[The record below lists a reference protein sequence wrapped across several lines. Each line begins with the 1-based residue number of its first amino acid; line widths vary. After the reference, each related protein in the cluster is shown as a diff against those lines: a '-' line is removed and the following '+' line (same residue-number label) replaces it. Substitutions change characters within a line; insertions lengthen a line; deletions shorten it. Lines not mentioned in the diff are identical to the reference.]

1 MEDEVHVLPKP
12 PMSIYEMPD
21 FNRVMKDMHK
31 SHGEYVVAAER
42 QNQALHSALA
52 AATRRSTALTKD
64 NTRMQKELE
73 KKMKGKRSSEVESLE
88 AGEGEEVAV
97 TQRADGATGSTAN
110 KAMRLTTVESKSL
123 EVAASSLTNIAKKLN
138 VKIHGVEEIVVTN
151 YVAIIKV
158 TVEALSRKLN
168 PS

>member
-1 MEDEVHVLPKP
+1 MHVLPKAP
-12 PMSIYEMPD
+12 TSIYEMPD

-52 AATRRSTALTKD
+52 AATRRATALTKD

-73 KKMKGKRSSEVESLE
+73 KRMKGKRSLEVESLE
-88 AGEGEEVAV
+88 VGEGDEMAV
-97 TQRADGATGSTAN
+97 GQRGDGAGGSTAM
-110 KAMRLTTVESKSL
+110 KTTRVTTVESKSL